1 MVIAR
6 AARTPPPEAVRLT
19 RPLCRPLDAGAGTVS
34 LPLLADQGCQVT
46 ALIGRDD
53 ADSPRISRRHGHI
66 PLSRMSRGGLVLLLM
81 ANGGALPGAYRAAA

>member
-1 MVIAR
+1 VPA
-6 AARTPPPEAVRLT
+6 T
-19 RPLCRPLDAGAGTVS
+19 RRRDRSC

-53 ADSPRISRRHGHI
+53 ADGPRMSRRHGRD
-66 PLSRMSRGGLVLLLM
+66 STAQDVAGGPVLLLM